1 MVDRGEEIFGS
12 RKRASNTF
20 LHVVAGGGKSRC
32 VPLLYHHAK
41 LRGGVI
47 WVAPRR
53 SLQQQAADAAAEGI
67 DGAGTGGL
75 RLAPDLHSYSKD
87 QHQGFVTTYSMLALH
102 LGDHQKI
109 LGEMGA
115 GSLLAADEVHHC
127 SYRVDSDRQP
137 GWTESL
143 RGLDLRLGHHTLLM
157 SGTPY
162 RGDGRPIYLGTN
174 ETTHCYQKAGAA
186 ADDWQL
192 ALPDGKVYVYGRNK
206 ARKERAVLPIQPMW
220 LDGELSF
227 TLKQGE
233 HEIDYHFSSFDEI
246 SRSVYS
252 PTLKERMHRKAL
264 KAFVSYNSVETVHKP
279 AIRHALFHLRE
290 TKQRFP
296 GAQMIVTVD
305 RQGTANT
312 LRNWMESMGIRTAL
326 AVSDYGQSLDELND
340 FRAGKYEAMITVG
353 MAYEGL
359 DAPKVTHLVHLGRF
373 RDPSWLTQYFARA
386 WRWGPSDW
394 PADGRLAYIFM
405 PKDGPMLGAYQAIID
420 EFRMPVYLE
429 SPKASGFGKPG
440 EDVPHGRLTTC
451 TPGEIA

>member
-1 MVDRGEEIFGS
+1 MIVRGRGLRVRGVERS
-12 RKRASNTF
+12 QTF

-32 VPLLYHHAK
+32 VPLFHHHAK

-67 DGAGTGGL
+67 DGAGQGGL

-102 LGDHQKI
+102 LKEHQRI
-109 LGEMGA
+109 LRDMGP

-127 SYRVDSDRQP
+127 SYRIDSDRQP
-137 GWTESL
+137 GWTDAL
-143 RGLDLRLGHHTLLM
+143 RRLDYQGKHHTLLM

-162 RGDGRPIYLGTN
+162 RGDGRPIYAGP
-174 ETTHCYQKAGAA
+174 GAA
-186 ADDWQL
+186 IDYYKSNGAADSWVLDL
-192 ALPDGKVYVYGRNK
+192 DDGEVYVYGRNQAK
-206 ARKERAVLPIQPMW
+206 KERAVLPIQPMW
-220 LDGELSF
+220 LDGSVSF

-233 HEIDYHFSSFDEI
+233 QEIDYHFSSFDEI

-252 PTLKERMHRKAL
+252 PSLKERMHRKAL
-264 KAFVSYNSVETVHKP
+264 KAFVSWSSVETVHKR
-279 AIRHALFHLRE
+279 AIWKALCHLRE
-290 TKQRFP
+290 THDRFP
-296 GAQMIVTVD
+296 GAQMIITVD
-305 RQGTANT
+305 RQGTAQA
-312 LRNWMESMGIRTAL
+312 LRGWLESRGIKTAL

-359 DAPKVTHLVHLGRF
+359 DAPRVTHLVHLGRF

-405 PKDGPMLGAYQAIID
+405 PKDAPMVGAYHAIIE
-420 EFRMPVYLE
+420 EFKMPVFL
-429 SPKASGFGKPG
+429 SAPKASGFGKPS
-440 EDVPHGRLTTC
+440 DDAPHGVLRSC
-451 TPGEIA
+451 TPGEIS